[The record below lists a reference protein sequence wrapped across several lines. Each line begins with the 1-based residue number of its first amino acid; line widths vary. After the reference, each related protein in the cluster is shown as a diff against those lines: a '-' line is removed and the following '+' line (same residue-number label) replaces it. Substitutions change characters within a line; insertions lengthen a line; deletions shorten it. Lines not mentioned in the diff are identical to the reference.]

1 MRSCAFRCLD
11 CSVDKTRSHA
21 FDDCRVLVHG
31 AARIQ
36 RPLRRHPPPTLCCLR
51 SRPFDVAVSKEII
64 QLITQP
70 CLLSPIHDS
79 RPGQF
84 SNCCFPIDPARAAK
98 VLPSLLSITVTTP
111 KVLCC
116 IVARQ
121 ATILGV
127 QGSVSLCFQ
136 QKRPL
141 PDTWLPLAS
150 SDCLLHR
157 IVLLVLLFCLR
168 ADIRKSLQD
177 RPQAHRRKTN
187 IALTDRKSVV

>member
-11 CSVDKTRSHA
+11 CSVDIKRSHA

-121 ATILGV
+121 AHNSRCSRKCLAVFSTKKAFTRHLAASGIKRLPSASNSSLGIAV
-127 QGSVSLCFQ
+127 LFTCRYPKIFARQ
-136 QKRPL
+136 
-141 PDTWLPLAS
+141 S
-150 SDCLLHR
+150 SG
-157 IVLLVLLFCLR
+157 
-168 ADIRKSLQD
+168 
-177 RPQAHRRKTN
+177 T
-187 IALTDRKSVV
+187 